1 LFWKNNKKGKQ
12 LMRHKEKIDAKNIL
26 GIQNY
31 IADYGIDGISGKS
44 AQDFYNASEDLIR
57 VSAVFYN
64 KDSYATST
72 KKRFWEIV
80 SFNSLLSYEF
90 IKDFESDIEWSHL
103 SNGRLSEEVIKIYFS
118 KFDKGEQKRIIANN
132 IEKLS
137 ESFFIEMRDKI
148 SDFSPLTLIPISE
161 ELFMNLNGKL
171 DPKFLSRDLNPW
183 LKPEN
188 MSDELKL
195 FLRLRS

>member
-1 LFWKNNKKGKQ
+1 
-12 LMRHKEKIDAKNIL
+12 
-26 GIQNY
+26 
-31 IADYGIDGISGKS
+31 
-44 AQDFYNASEDLIR
+44 
-57 VSAVFYN
+57 
-64 KDSYATST
+64 
-72 KKRFWEIV
+72 
-80 SFNSLLSYEF
+80 
-90 IKDFESDIEWSHL
+90 
-103 SNGRLSEEVIKIYFS
+103 
-118 KFDKGEQKRIIANN
+118 
-132 IEKLS
+132 
-137 ESFFIEMRDKI
+137 MRDKI